1 MTAKAKYRR
10 ACSVC
15 ILIALLLS
23 GFSACQKTEDPTTE
37 TPATTSDPSA
47 ASAPDDSGGVTITFA
62 TYESA
67 VQGFGRLAEEFHD
80 LNPDIRVSVVP
91 LPEAGSLP
99 YAESLYQT
107 VSAADTG
114 LFWIDPTA
122 TRYGLVRD
130 LSPFIDADATFE
142 PDDFYPQS
150 LDIHRW
156 EGGTWALPCCLGLGL
171 IYYDRQAFREAG
183 IPYPEA
189 GWTLD
194 DFLRIAQQ
202 LTLREDEA
210 VLRYGFVDL
219 LSASFE
225 SFVLSQ
231 VGSLTNP
238 ESGLPALDTPE
249 VVRAVQWTTDLALVH
264 GVMPNPYQNATK
276 DLTQEMV
283 ESGEAAMWS
292 GMLTGTYSPY
302 SSRMQV
308 SDIGVVPFP
317 ETGRPSSPGFFNG
330 AFMSSGTHHPQ
341 ESWRWLK
348 FLTHR
353 QIGVWDYLAP
363 ARRSVAE
370 ETHYW
375 EQFGPEEAAA
385 AQYSVERLSLFMQ
398 DETSTS
404 LAKALRQAL
413 GGEDV
418 GTAVAQ
424 AQKAALDLHEQW
436 AQTTPR
442 VVEVAPR
449 DLASGTDKPAIA
461 FAPPYY
467 LIDRSAWA
475 AIAEAFSDDHPDL
488 SVSIVPRNAD
498 AIDCL
503 VDPVPVL
510 QNTGAPVQFLSL
522 QPLFE
527 RDGRG
532 SLEEMPSRFQQAV
545 QHQGNL
551 WGLPFQAHVYVIYY
565 NRDLFDAA
573 GEAYPQP
580 GWTLDEFLRTAQRL
594 TRGGG
599 NARQWGYTSLNAP
612 SQDLLAFLALQGV
625 NLWDGN
631 GRPRFDA
638 PEVMRAVAWYTD
650 LALEHDVMPS
660 FADDF
665 AGQTAATA
673 EAQRALV
680 SQGQAAMWSNYT
692 DQNPGSTPFAVGMA
706 PLPVNQLGRGIGVYR
721 YEAFFIASQTRHA
734 EACWEWIRYL
744 SAVPEVVQ
752 SVPARTGMLDNPAL
766 QTRLGE
772 EAVAA
777 YRATLAYEPLAPL
790 SLSESAQMYWLYQAV
805 DEVLAGAS
813 LEGALGNAQRQAQQ

>member
-1 MTAKAKYRR
+1 MRFHPKCCKHYTSCLLAMFLL
-10 ACSVC
+10 CG
-15 ILIALLLS
+15 LIA
-23 GFSACQKTEDPTTE
+23 CQQTADIDREPL
-37 TPATTSDPSA
+37 SA
-47 ASAPDDSGGVTITFA
+47 AASSPVQEEDGSVTIYFT
-62 TYESA
+62 TYAAA
-67 VQGFGRLAEEFHD
+67 VDAFKSLAEEFHD
-80 LNPDIRVSVVP
+80 LNPDVRVRVVP
-91 LPEAGSLP
+91 LLEPGSLP
-99 YAESLYQT
+99 YAELLYQT
-107 VSAADTG
+107 VTTADTG

-122 TRYGLVRD
+122 TRYGLVKD

-142 PDDFYPQS
+142 PDDFYPGL
-150 LDIHRW
+150 LDVHRW
-156 EGGTWALPCCLGLGL
+156 EGSTWALPCCLGVGL
-171 IYYDRQAFREAG
+171 IRYNRQAFREAG
-183 IPYPEA
+183 IPYPKA

-202 LTLREDEA
+202 LTLREDET

-219 LSASFE
+219 TDASFE
-225 SFVLSQ
+225 SFVLGQ
-231 VGSLTNP
+231 VGGLTDP
-238 ESGLPALDTPE
+238 ASGLPALDTQE
-249 VVRAVQWTTDLALVH
+249 VVQAVQWTTDLALLH
-264 GVMPNPYQNATK
+264 GVMPNPYQNTTK

-283 ESGEAAMWS
+283 ESGEVAMWS
-292 GMLTGTYSPY
+292 GMLTGTYSP
-302 SSRMQV
+302 STQV

-317 ETGRPSSPGFFNG
+317 ETGRPSNPGFFNG
-330 AFMSSGTHHPQ
+330 SFMSSGTHHPQ

-353 QIGVWDYLAP
+353 QIGVWDHLAP
-363 ARRSVAE
+363 SRRSAAE

-375 EQFGPEEAAA
+375 EQFEPEEAAA
-385 AQYSVERLSLFMQ
+385 AQYAAERLSLFMQ
-398 DETSTS
+398 DEATTS

-413 GGEDV
+413 DGEEV
-418 GTAVAQ
+418 GAAIVQAQ
-424 AQKAALDLHEQW
+424 AEALDLHEQW

-442 VVEVAPR
+442 VVEVVPR
-449 DLASGTDKPAIA
+449 DPASGTDKPAIT

-467 LIDRSAWA
+467 VTDWSAWA
-475 AIAEAFSDDHPDL
+475 AAAEAFSDDHPDL
-488 SVSIVPRNAD
+488 AVSIVHRNAD
-498 AIDCL
+498 GIDCL

-510 QNTGAPVQFLSL
+510 KNTGAPVQFLNL
-522 QPLFE
+522 QPLLE
-527 RDGRG
+527 RDDRS
-532 SLEEMPSRFQQAV
+532 SLEEMPSHFQQTV

-573 GEAYPQP
+573 GETYPQP
-580 GWTLDEFLRTAQRL
+580 GWTLDEFLRAAQRL
-594 TRGGG
+594 TRGSG

-625 NLWDGN
+625 HLWNAN
-631 GRPRFDA
+631 GQPRFDA

-660 FADDF
+660 FAGDF

-680 SQGQAAMWSNYT
+680 SQGHAAMWSNYT

-721 YEAFFIASQTRHA
+721 YEALFIASQTRHA

-744 SAVPEVVQ
+744 SMLPEVVQ
-752 SVPARTGMLDNPAL
+752 SVPARTGMLDSPVL
-766 QTRLGE
+766 QTQLGE

-777 YRATLAYEPLAPL
+777 YRATLAYEPLLPL

-805 DEVLAGAS
+805 DEVLVGAS